1 MRLVASCG
9 KRGGRM
15 GGWWGIGRE
24 GLKMMQEKSKMGKS
38 LQYIKCKTNCKID
51 CMPDFHLGQKK

>member
-1 MRLVASCG
+1 
-9 KRGGRM
+9 M